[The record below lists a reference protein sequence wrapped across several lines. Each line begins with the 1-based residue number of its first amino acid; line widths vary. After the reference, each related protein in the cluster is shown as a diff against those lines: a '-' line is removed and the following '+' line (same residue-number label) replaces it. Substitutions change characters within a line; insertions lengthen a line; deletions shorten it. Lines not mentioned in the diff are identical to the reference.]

1 MDISD
6 RESQDEA
13 RIGYN
18 QTGPQRAFLANS
30 EWRQVELQRPF
41 EMSPGP
47 ANFAQG
53 SYRVPTELATGVG
66 TEYNAS

>member
-6 RESQDEA
+6 RESQDEV
-13 RIGYN
+13 RVGYN
-18 QTGPQRAFLANS
+18 QTGPQRHFVANT

-53 SYRVPTELATGVG
+53 
-66 TEYNAS
+66 